1 MKTLFTFVTPPGE
14 CSYLP
19 DRVSSTRYEVTGAL
33 TPAEYAARMT
43 AGWRRF
49 GFSLF
54 RPDCP
59 TCSACQ
65 TLRVD
70 VPRFTPSSTQKRVW
84 KKNADDVLLTVGPP
98 AVSAER
104 LALYDKFHAF
114 QADFKDW
121 PDRGPESEAAYR
133 ETFVE
138 HPFPTE
144 EWQYRVGDRLVGVGY
159 VDALPVGLSAIYFF
173 YDPDERSRSLGVFNV
188 LSVLM
193 AAIDRQLPHVYLGYY
208 VEGCRSLEYKG
219 NYRPNEVL
227 DRRAG
232 AWKPFRA

>member
-19 DRVSSTRYEVTGAL
+19 DRRSQTQYEVAGAL
-33 TPAEYAARMT
+33 TPAEYADRMT

-59 TCSACQ
+59 TCTSCQ

-70 VPRFTPSSTQKRVW
+70 VPRFRLSDTQKRVW
-84 KKNADDVLLTVGPP
+84 KKNIGEVTVTVGPP
-98 AVSAER
+98 AVSAEK

-121 PDRGPESEAAYR
+121 PDRGPESETAYR
-133 ETFVE
+133 ETFVDN
-138 HPFPTE
+138 PFPAE
-144 EWQYRVGDRLVGVGY
+144 EWQYRLDGHLVGVGY

-173 YDPDERSRSLGVFNV
+173 YDPGERPRSLGVFNV
-188 LSVLM
+188 LSVM
-193 AAIDRQLPHVYLGYY
+193 AAATTRRLPHVYLGYY